1 MKNFEVAQLSGKVYL
16 TFKDSKLLTVIMS
29 DIEDLIKSTAYAGN
43 YESAKEYI
51 DMLLALRTASKEMRD
66 SEKNEEPDGTRL

>member
-1 MKNFEVAQLSGKVYL
+1 MKKFEIAQFSGTVYL
-16 TFKDSKLLTVIMS
+16 TFKDPKLLTVIMN

-51 DMLLALRTASKEMRD
+51 DMLLKLRKAKKEME
-66 SEKNEEPDGTRL
+66 EKK

>member
-1 MKNFEVAQLSGKVYL
+1 MKNFEVAHAEGKVYL
-16 TFKDSKLLTVIMS
+16 TFKDPKLLAVIMS

-51 DMLLALRTASKEMRD
+51 DMLLALRKAKKEME
-66 SEKNEEPDGTRL
+66 EKND

>member
-1 MKNFEVAQLSGKVYL
+1 MMFEVAHVDGKVYL

-29 DIEDLIKSTAYAGN
+29 DVEDLIKSTAYAGN

-51 DMLLALRTASKEMRD
+51 DMLLKLRKAKKEMKGE
-66 SEKNEEPDGTRL
+66 EK

>member
-1 MKNFEVAQLSGKVYL
+1 MKFEVAHVDGKVYL

-29 DIEDLIKSTAYAGN
+29 DVEDLIKSTAYAGN

-51 DMLLALRTASKEMRD
+51 DMLLKLRKAKKEME
-66 SEKNEEPDGTRL
+66 EKK

>member
-1 MKNFEVAQLSGKVYL
+1 MNFEVAHVDGKVYL

-29 DIEDLIKSTAYAGN
+29 DVEDLIKSTAYAGN

-51 DMLLALRTASKEMRD
+51 DVLLALQTAYKEMRD

>member
-1 MKNFEVAQLSGKVYL
+1 MIFEVAHVDGKVYL

-43 YESAKEYI
+43 FEATKEYI
-51 DMLLALRTASKEMRD
+51 DLLLALRKAYKEMKGE
-66 SEKNEEPDGTRL
+66 EK

>member
-1 MKNFEVAQLSGKVYL
+1 MKFEVAHVDGKVYL

-29 DIEDLIKSTAYAGN
+29 DVEDLIKSTAYAGN

-51 DMLLALRTASKEMRD
+51 DMLLKLRKAKKEMEE
-66 SEKNEEPDGTRL
+66 EK

>member
-1 MKNFEVAQLSGKVYL
+1 MMFEVAQLSGKVYL

-51 DMLLALRTASKEMRD
+51 DMLLKLRKAKKEM
-66 SEKNEEPDGTRL
+66 EEAKNDTL